1 MLPATAETSANSK
14 RALGDKGLAGEMSG
28 NDPDGEMGD

>member
-1 MLPATAETSANSK
+1 MLPAAAETSANSK
-14 RALGDKGLAGEMSG
+14 RTLRDGGLAGEMSG